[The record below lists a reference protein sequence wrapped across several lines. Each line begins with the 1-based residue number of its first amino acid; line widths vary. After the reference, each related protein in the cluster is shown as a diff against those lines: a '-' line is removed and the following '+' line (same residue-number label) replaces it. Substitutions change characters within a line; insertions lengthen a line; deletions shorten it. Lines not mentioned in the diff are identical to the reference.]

1 MMMRPD
7 QDFGVSPRNSEVE
20 ARAKRLQE
28 AVDLA
33 GGKFAVVRIA
43 GMAPATLGNYL
54 NGRDMKAQAMIDLAE
69 ACDVRL
75 EWLASGH
82 GPMRAGDAPDLPE
95 KLPFMDLQTLA
106 AGLEIA
112 EQVQP
117 EAEPEVRISMAFKL
131 AEQICRTAGK
141 PASVGVNLVKLGAAF
156 RFAETLITRQK
167 SAHQRLQ
174 LAAEAYHLTR
184 EDRGD
189 EDLPRA
195 PGGRRPGT
203 L

>member
-1 MMMRPD
+1 MIMRPD
-7 QDFGVSPRNSEVE
+7 QDFGVSHRNSEVE
-20 ARAKRLQE
+20 TRTKRLQQ

-54 NGRDMKAQAMIDLAE
+54 SGRDMKAQALIDLAE
-69 ACDVRL
+69 ACGVRL

-117 EAEPEVRISMAFKL
+117 EAEPEVRISLALKL

-141 PASVGVNLVKLGAAF
+141 PASVGVNPVKLGAAL
-156 RFAETLITRQK
+156 RFAETLIQRQK
-167 SAHQRLQ
+167 SAHLRVS
-174 LAAEAYHLTR
+174 LAAKAYHLTQD
-184 EDRGD
+184 ERGD

-195 PGGRRPGT
+195 PAGHGPAS

>member
-1 MMMRPD
+1 MSDHDPS
-7 QDFGVSPRNSEVE
+7 DFGLPKKNSEVE
-20 ARAKRLQE
+20 ARSRRLRT
-28 AVDLA
+28 AVDAA
-33 GGKFAVVRIA
+33 GRNFIVATRA
-43 GMAPATLGNYL
+43 GMPAATLGNYL
-54 NGRDMKAQAMIDLAE
+54 GGRDMKAQAMIDLAA
-69 ACDVRL
+69 ACGVRL
-75 EWLASGH
+75 EWLACGH
-82 GPMRAGDAPDLPE
+82 GPMRAGDALNLPADLPF
-95 KLPFMDLQTLA
+95 LDLQVLA

-117 EAEPEVRISMAFKL
+117 EADPEVRISMALKV
-131 AEQICRTAGK
+131 AEQICRSAGK
-141 PASVGVNLVKLGAAF
+141 PSPVAVDLAKLGAAF